1 MPVQLAGR
9 YDAGP
14 VRGLRTA
21 NVARAQSR
29 TGQRAAGRFVAFEA
43 RGLSRAKSHIGEWY
57 APPVSKAFT
66 KEDDG
71 AGIALVDGPRKPSA
85 PFRLTAE
92 GARALARSE
101 DPRVREALSYAEVV
115 EPPRGAP
122 ERASIGVYV
131 HVRDED
137 DRERV
142 YHLVSAEEHALVG
155 EGCSTH
161 SPIGSA
167 LLGAVPGDI
176 REVTTPRGTEELEV
190 TELSYSR

>member
-1 MPVQLAGR
+1 
-9 YDAGP
+9 
-14 VRGLRTA
+14 
-21 NVARAQSR
+21 
-29 TGQRAAGRFVAFEA
+29 
-43 RGLSRAKSHIGEWY
+43 
-57 APPVSKAFT
+57 VSKAFT

-71 AGIALVDGPRKPSA
+71 AGIAPVESARKPNA

-122 ERASIGVYV
+122 ERAAFGVYV

-142 YHLVSAEEHALVG
+142 YHLVSGEEHALVG
-155 EGCSTH
+155 EGCSVH
-161 SPIGSA
+161 SPIGAA
-167 LLGAVPGDI
+167 LLGARPGDI

-190 TELSYSR
+190 TGLSYD